1 MIENHLINWLLE
13 GDVNRDLL
21 GKDCKTLQ
29 NKISKEG
36 WGNRFLSKQNKNGH
50 WGRGF
55 YTPKWTSTHYT
66 LLDLKNLNI
75 SPDVKRVRNPVQMI
89 LNDEM
94 SHEKK
99 ISKRIRIVNSDICI
113 NGMVLN
119 YASYFKAKEEQLKSL
134 VDYLLDN
141 QMPDGGYNCLST
153 RKGAVHSSLHTTLSV
168 LEGLY
173 EFRKQGYRYRFNEI
187 KIVEKQCAEF
197 ILLHKLYKSDRTGKT
212 IRNEFTRLPYP
223 SRWRYDILR
232 CLDFFAYA
240 NYNYDKRMKDAL
252 DLLISR
258 RKKDGKWK
266 LTAKYPGDIH
276 FEMEKAGKPSR
287 WNTLRSLR
295 VLDHFKIL

>member
-1 MIENHLINWLLE
+1 
-13 GDVNRDLL
+13 
-21 GKDCKTLQ
+21 
-29 NKISKEG
+29 
-36 WGNRFLSKQNKNGH
+36 
-50 WGRGF
+50 
-55 YTPKWTSTHYT
+55 
-66 LLDLKNLNI
+66 
-75 SPDVKRVRNPVQMI
+75 MI